1 MLPTHLYELLPISVL
16 IGSIFVMARF
26 AQSSEFTILRTSGL
40 SPITALKLLT
50 TVGVGFVVLTFVLG
64 DYVSPVSDR
73 YGQLLKAR
81 YTGQISVGQTGAW
94 LREKNNDL
102 HFAVNVARLSPDGQ
116 PQGIKIFEF
125 NRDGQWL
132 SMLEAPE
139 ATISDHDSWVLQHVE
154 KNSVIRNN
162 DTSFFKREQFNQLD
176 WHTKI
181 NSEMISVALLNPERM
196 NTVDLFQYIQHL
208 NENGQS
214 SQRFEIE
221 FWRKLFYPISCLVM
235 ISLALPFGYLHFRS
249 GNITSHVFMGVL
261 AGISFFLL
269 NNVFGYVGNLNNW
282 SPWVAAA
289 TPGLLYSAL
298 SLGAFTWLVLRR

>member
-1 MLPTHLYELLPISVL
+1 
-16 IGSIFVMARF
+16 
-26 AQSSEFTILRTSGL
+26 
-40 SPITALKLLT
+40 
-50 TVGVGFVVLTFVLG
+50 
-64 DYVSPVSDR
+64 
-73 YGQLLKAR
+73 
-81 YTGQISVGQTGAW
+81 
-94 LREKNNDL
+94 
-102 HFAVNVARLSPDGQ
+102 
-116 PQGIKIFEF
+116 
-125 NRDGQWL
+125 
-132 SMLEAPE
+132 
-139 ATISDHDSWVLQHVE
+139 
-154 KNSVIRNN
+154 
-162 DTSFFKREQFNQLD
+162 
-176 WHTKI
+176 
-181 NSEMISVALLNPERM
+181 MISVALLNPERM